1 MVRSFILYIGLLS
14 FIVISCQK
22 ETSFEI
28 GKAALGSLLSSAGEC
43 LPKTVGGTFKAGQAL
58 GDTNYIDVTINITQI
73 GNFTVS
79 SDTVNG
85 YSFKVTGNTSS
96 TGDITVRLKGTG
108 TPVNAGVNNFTIRF
122 DQSTCIVPVSV
133 ASSTTGG

>member
-1 MVRSFILYIGLLS
+1 MVRSFILYIGILS

-73 GNFTVS
+73 GNYTVS

-85 YSFKVTGNTSS
+85 FQQYGNTFRSW
-96 TGDITVRLKGTG
+96 
-108 TPVNAGVNNFTIRF
+108 
-122 DQSTCIVPVSV
+122 
-133 ASSTTGG
+133 